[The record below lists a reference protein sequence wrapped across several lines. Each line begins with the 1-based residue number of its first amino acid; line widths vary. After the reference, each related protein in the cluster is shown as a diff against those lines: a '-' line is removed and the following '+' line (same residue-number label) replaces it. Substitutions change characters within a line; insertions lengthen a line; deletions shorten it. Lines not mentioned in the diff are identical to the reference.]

1 MKFINY
7 LESIAGVG
15 IFPLVSLC
23 IFFLFFVILI
33 IWVLQVSKEHLTEM
47 KNIPFTSSSLRAN
60 STKEK
65 GSESNFVISTDS
77 ENN

>member
-15 IFPLVSLC
+15 IFPLISLC
-23 IFFLFFVILI
+23 IFFAFFVILC
-33 IWVLQVSKEHLTEM
+33 IWALKVSKEHLNEM
-47 KNIPFTSSSLRAN
+47 KNIPFTSSALEASSVR
-60 STKEK
+60 EK
-65 GSESNFVISTDS
+65 GNGNNFATSTDS